1 MADIERIQTIMRDV
15 FGDDELVISDQDSPD
30 SIADWDSFA
39 NIQLLAAIENE
50 FGIKFTTAQSMAVK
64 NVADILEILSGKKS
78 G

>member
-1 MADIERIQTIMRDV
+1 MTDIERIQTIMRDI
-15 FGDDELVISDQDSPD
+15 FDDDELIISDQDSPD

-50 FGIKFTTAQSMAVK
+50 FGVKFTTAQSMAVK
-64 NVADILEILSGKKS
+64 NVADILAILSGKKS